1 MIRVPTARV
10 FSHRKRGDGAMG
22 TPTEAEV
29 EVQRRRAENA
39 EKQAILA
46 YGDYQVYKAQAE
58 AEQAK
63 LAELLSKA
71 GEGR

>member
-1 MIRVPTARV
+1 
-10 FSHRKRGDGAMG
+10 MG
-22 TPTEAEV
+22 TSTEAEV

-46 YGDYQVYKAQAE
+46 YGDYQAYKAQAE

>member
-1 MIRVPTARV
+1 
-10 FSHRKRGDGAMG
+10 MG
-22 TPTEAEV
+22 TSTEVEV

-58 AEQAK
+58 QAK

>member
-1 MIRVPTARV
+1 
-10 FSHRKRGDGAMG
+10 MG

-29 EVQRRRAENA
+29 EAQRNRAENA

-63 LAELLSKA
+63 LAELLLKA

>member
-1 MIRVPTARV
+1 
-10 FSHRKRGDGAMG
+10 MG
-22 TPTEAEV
+22 TSTEAEV
-29 EVQRRRAENA
+29 EVQRRRA